1 MAAMLLLPSD
11 CAYCLLA
18 GILAAS
24 ACRSEAP
31 ADSSKRSEV
40 LEARVAKLET
50 ELARIE
56 IEGTGLD
63 ATRVARELVREGG
76 PEIVGPPGP
85 EGGQGIAG
93 PPGPEGPIGPSGQQG
108 PLGPS
113 GPSGERG
120 PPGPPGPQGIQGL
133 QGPQGLQGTQGNQGP
148 EGPQGPASALDTKAD
163 MHRREARISVGP
175 GLIGSAVAK
184 CEQPRDLVITGG
196 CSAAPVWRAALAA
209 SLPFSVSDPRLAG
222 GWQCDYRNQSTE
234 SDITVIAEVYCVQP
248 KR

>member
-1 MAAMLLLPSD
+1 MLFSPSD
-11 CAYCLLA
+11 GAYCLLTLV
-18 GILAAS
+18 LAAA
-24 ACRSEAP
+24 ACRSEP
-31 ADSSKRSEV
+31 SPDSKRAEI
-40 LEARVAKLET
+40 LEARIAHLEV

-76 PEIVGPPGP
+76 PELVGPPGP
-85 EGGQGIAG
+85 EGVRGIAG
-93 PPGPEGPIGPSGQQG
+93 PPGPEGPIGPIGEQG

-148 EGPQGPASALDTKAD
+148 EGPQGPASALDTKPD
-163 MHRREARISVGP
+163 MHRREARILVGP
-175 GLIGSAVAK
+175 GLVGSAVAK
-184 CEQPRDLVITGG
+184 CEQPIDLVIAGG
-196 CSAAPVWRAALAA
+196 CSATPVWRAALAA
-209 SLPFSVSDPRLAG
+209 SLPFSVADPRLAG